1 MNSCS
6 ARGEPQGPAAGHL
19 PVDFYE
25 RDVVEVAHDLVG
37 VWLQVGGAG
46 GVIVETEAYSEED
59 GASHSYRGKT
69 ARNASM
75 FGPAGHAYVYR
86 SYGLHWCFN
95 IVCLPGSAVLVRAL
109 KPEVGIEAMFKRRQV
124 DDLRKLCT
132 GPGRVTSALA
142 IDGSFDGRPLNEP
155 PFLLARYVADPQVVS
170 GPRIGIT
177 RDVDRPWRF
186 GLRDTRFISRAFR

>member
-1 MNSCS
+1 MDPSS
-6 ARGEPQGPAAGHL
+6 APAENRLPAG
-19 PVDFYE
+19 FYE

-37 VWLQVGGAG
+37 AWLQVGHTG
-46 GVIVETEAYSEED
+46 GVIVETEAYSGED
-59 GASHSYRGKT
+59 GASHSYRGET
-69 ARNASM
+69 PRNASM

-95 IVCLPGSAVLVRAL
+95 VVCLPGSAVLVRAVE
-109 KPEVGIEAMFKRRQV
+109 PVRGIETMAKRRKV

-132 GPGRVTSALA
+132 GPGRVTSALG
-142 IDGSFDGRPLNEP
+142 IDGSLDGRSLDKP
-155 PFLLARYVADPQVVS
+155 PFLVEQYLSAPAVVS

-186 GLRDTRFISRAFR
+186 GLKDSRFLSRAFR

>member
-1 MNSCS
+1 MGSCS
-6 ARGEPQGPAAGHL
+6 ARVEPNEADGHL
-19 PVDFYE
+19 SAGFYG

-37 VWLQVGGAG
+37 VWLQVGSTG
-46 GVIVETEAYSEED
+46 GIIVETEAYSAED
-59 GASHSYRGKT
+59 SASHSHPGRT

-109 KPEVGIEAMFKRRQV
+109 KPEVGIETMYRRRQV
-124 DDLRKLCT
+124 DDIRKLCT
-132 GPGRVTSALA
+132 GPGRVTSALS
-142 IDGSFDGRPLNEP
+142 IDGSLDGLPLDRP
-155 PFLLARYVADPQVVS
+155 PFLLTRYLAAPSVVA